1 MIKREIDESKA
12 QYIDAVRQTAL
23 GKQIFIY
30 GAGTIGKIVFTVLHE
45 AGLKVAGFCVTNQM
59 FNKENEFGLPICT
72 ITELKNKKDVFV
84 LIGALEPTVYQME
97 TEIHKMSNIDYMLPP
112 RYVNFFVDDKF
123 FRPCL
128 EITPKVGCSV
138 QCHYCPQKKILA
150 KYFTEQRQAELS
162 LTDFKLC
169 VDKTPQNTIIEFAGF
184 VEPFLHS
191 EALEM
196 MEYVRDTGREMT
208 LFTTLVGVDREK
220 CRKVL
225 SLPFRQVV
233 LHLPDRD
240 GYANI
245 PMTKEYFSVL
255 DRVLDAKRP
264 DGKNFV
270 DSANCQSVVH
280 DSVAV
285 FLKRRVLVS
294 GVMVDRAGNL
304 EADSLCSA
312 NTNVGDIYCNRANN
326 LDHNILLPSGE
337 VVLCCMDFGM
347 KHVLGNLLKDSWE
360 DIHSGSEMKKIRA
373 GMCDNGCGDDVLC
386 RHCTSGI
393 VL

>member
-1 MIKREIDESKA
+1 MQKKEIDEAKI
-12 QYIDAVRQTAL
+12 QYIDAVKRASR

-30 GAGTIGKIVFTVLHE
+30 GAGTIGKIIFTVLHE
-45 AGLKVAGFCVTNQM
+45 AGLKIAGFCVTNQV
-59 FNKENEFGLPICT
+59 FNKKKEFEIPICT
-72 ITELKNKKDVFV
+72 IAELKKNKDVFI
-84 LIGALEPTVYQME
+84 LIGAMEPTAHQME
-97 TEIHKMSNIDYMLPP
+97 VEIHKMGDIAYMLPP
-112 RYVNFFVDDKF
+112 YYVKFFVDNKF

-138 QCHYCPQKKILA
+138 QCHYCPQKNFLA
-150 KYFTEQRQAELS
+150 KYFSGLRPDELS
-162 LTDFKLC
+162 FAEFKLC
-169 VDKTPQNTIIEFAGF
+169 IDKTPQDTIIEFAGF

-191 EALEM
+191 EAIEM

-220 CRKVL
+220 CSKIL

-245 PMTKEYFSVL
+245 PMTKEYFLVL

-264 DGKNFV
+264 DGKSFV
-270 DSANCQSVVH
+270 DSANCQSVVD

-285 FLKRRVLVS
+285 FLNGRVLVS
-294 GVMVDRAGNL
+294 GVMIDRAGNL
-304 EADSLCSA
+304 DDESLRSA
-312 NTNVGDIYCNRANN
+312 NMQGGTIYCDQANN

-337 VVLCCMDFGM
+337 IVLCCMDFGM

-360 DIHSGSEMKKIRA
+360 DIHSGAEMKRIQA
-373 GMCDNGCGDDVLC
+373 GMCGNGCGNDVLC

-393 VL
+393 IL